1 MTAHILDDRET
12 VASGAVHDRRQY
24 HMQNLTGRTPVRL
37 FTAAV
42 LAIFALTT
50 AFMSSGGAA
59 DAPSADPVKYLIAP
73 TVDKR
78 VNLSVKNGSIKTDNG
93 WVSILDNKGSKVWT
107 MPLSYSLENLQFPIK
122 VVKSSKTAVSL
133 KPVTYLAL
141 AKPADAKSVA
151 AARTMA
157 FDYAKKQNPESAGYR
172 TKKERDDAAL
182 NRFQSEVGAGMTITS
197 VIFAAIGVVVGVALI
212 GVVGCATIVACVPA
226 LAAGVTLGGIA
237 GTVLGGG
244 GSVVVAGMRYFQTI
258 TAPFTPPAT
267 KKKKN

>member
-1 MTAHILDDRET
+1 
-12 VASGAVHDRRQY
+12 
-24 HMQNLTGRTPVRL
+24 MQNSTGRTLVRAT
-37 FTAAV
+37 TAVV
-42 LAIFALTT
+42 LALMAMTT
-50 AFMSSGGAA
+50 ALVSSGGAA
-59 DAPSADPVKYLIAP
+59 AAPAPEPVAFKLRSTGTGITMHVA
-73 TVDKR
+73 
-78 VNLSVKNGSIKTDNG
+78 NGSITSADG
-93 WVSILDNKGSKVWT
+93 WVAINDTTGRKVWT